1 MNDKLK
7 TVAIV
12 AGFLGFLIGLILG
25 AFTSYKILNAR
36 LYNEM
41 RDHNHAIWV
50 RIDALEGSKDD
61 LLYRMDRLARL
72 LNEYDLAVA
81 QIAVYEKRKEI
92 MNIRFSDGD

>member
-1 MNDKLK
+1 MNDKIK
-7 TVAIV
+7 AIAAF

-25 AFTSYKILNAR
+25 AFMSYKILNAR

-41 RDHNHAIWV
+41 RAHNHDIWI

-61 LLYRMDRLARL
+61 LLSRMDRLARL

-81 QIAVYEKRKEI
+81 QLKVYRHRREV